1 MIPEVDVVTCIT
13 KHGNVTWS
21 NPESIEDREKSWYF
35 FVGMINTTFCNESFI
50 IEASMKAQ
58 AVNNTN
64 IPKDTMEKI
73 KEEFPSH
80 RPSPYTKVHNDW
92 TRATFMPVSNTE
104 IIMDKLK

>member
-21 NPESIEDREKSWYF
+21 NSGSTEDRKKSWDS
-35 FVGMINTTFCNESFI
+35 FVGMINVVFHDESFI
-50 IEASMKAQ
+50 IESTMKAQ

-64 IPKDTMEKI
+64 IPKDTMDKI

-80 RPSPYTKVHNDW
+80 QLSPYTKVHNDW
-92 TRATFMPVSNTE
+92 TRVTFIPVSNTE